1 MSPALKRKREEVEE
15 LEASLDCIG
24 RKCLKTVNKTNTP
37 KLNPIATPPPKI
49 ATHFLPRVKP
59 STPKIGLLW

>member
-15 LEASLDCIG
+15 FEASLDCIG

-37 KLNPIATPPPKI
+37 KLNPIATPQI
-49 ATHFLPRVKP
+49 GRASCWERV
-59 STPKIGLLW
+59 